1 MGLGEHGGTSHWN
14 LLGSILLGFFSPIM
28 SLTLHSEGTGPK
40 SHNDGL
46 VRPSDTALAPSRGW
60 SLESIAASR
69 WAGGRNPPGPLDP
82 RGQGPASGCS
92 GNSHPGSFRWTT
104 PNRSPHTHLAA
115 PTEPGPSPGAER
127 IDGRAKARLQPGGLT
142 FNRLDVAMFSTW
154 TLARRGETWRRSG
167 PGLLERPGF
176 PAGPRRPRR
185 GMRGTPE
192 RRAVSAELVPGS
204 RASSGFPATWS
215 PRPAHARERM
225 QTLEETR
232 AANGGKGPGADQT
245 GKR

>member
-1 MGLGEHGGTSHWN
+1 MWGELATESCQGACCWDFSYCVFDTPFRRNGPQESPRWLGAAQQHGSRSQPG
-14 LLGSILLGFFSPIM
+14 
-28 SLTLHSEGTGPK
+28 
-40 SHNDGL
+40 
-46 VRPSDTALAPSRGW
+46 LAPGKHRSDSVGQ
-60 SLESIAASR
+60 
-69 WAGGRNPPGPLDP
+69 PPGGPTKLLRTP
-82 RGQGPASGCS
+82 R
-92 GNSHPGSFRWTT
+92 
-104 PNRSPHTHLAA
+104 
-115 PTEPGPSPGAER
+115 PGPGVGVLGQQSPRSGSR
-127 IDGRAKARLQPGGLT
+127 SGGQPGTILTPRRSHGAPVLPRERSASLAGQKPGCRQGLT

-154 TLARRGETWRRSG
+154 TLARQGETWRRSG

-185 GMRGTPE
+185 GMRGAPE
-192 RRAVSAELVPGS
+192 RRAVSAELVPGT

-232 AANGGKGPGADQT
+232 VVNGGKGQGADLT

>member
-1 MGLGEHGGTSHWN
+1 MELFP
-14 LLGSILLGFFSPIM
+14 IL
-28 SLTLHSEGTGPK
+28 SLTLHSEGTDPK
-40 SHNDGL
+40 SHNGGS
-46 VRPSDTALAPSRGW
+46 VRPSDTALAPGLGW

-69 WAGGRNPPGPLDP
+69 SAGGRNPPDPLDP
-82 RGQGPASGCS
+82 EARARRRGARATATPARSGGQPRTALS
-92 GNSHPGSFRWTT
+92 LSLTYISPLTRNPVLPREPSASVAGQKPGV
-104 PNRSPHTHLAA
+104 
-115 PTEPGPSPGAER
+115 
-127 IDGRAKARLQPGGLT
+127 LT

-154 TLARRGETWRRSG
+154 TLARRGEIWRRSG

-185 GMRGTPE
+185 GMRGTPEE

-232 AANGGKGPGADQT
+232 AANGGKGRGADLT

>member
-1 MGLGEHGGTSHWN
+1 MVGRCGPATLLSLPAWVGPLKASLRAAQPAGGTHQILWTPRPGPGVGVLGQQPPRLVPVDN
-14 LLGSILLGFFSPIM
+14 PELLSL
-28 SLTLHSEGTGPK
+28 SLTYISPLT
-40 SHNDGL
+40 
-46 VRPSDTALAPSRGW
+46 
-60 SLESIAASR
+60 
-69 WAGGRNPPGPLDP
+69 RNPVLPREPSASVAGQKPGV
-82 RGQGPASGCS
+82 
-92 GNSHPGSFRWTT
+92 
-104 PNRSPHTHLAA
+104 
-115 PTEPGPSPGAER
+115 
-127 IDGRAKARLQPGGLT
+127 LT

-192 RRAVSAELVPGS
+192 ERRAVSAELVPGS

-232 AANGGKGPGADQT
+232 AANGGKGRGADLT